1 MSKDGMKKAAVAL
14 IVLIMG
20 LLIGVQILIFTV
32 LAMHIWVLFIF
43 AAVDLIILIALI
55 YVALQRI
62 KEIDEGMDDDI
73 NNY

>member
-1 MSKDGMKKAAVAL
+1 MSKNGVKKTAVAV

-20 LLIGVQILIFTV
+20 LLIGAQILIFTV
-32 LAMHIWVLFIF
+32 LAMDLWLFFIF
-43 AAVDLIILIALI
+43 AAVDLVIMIALI